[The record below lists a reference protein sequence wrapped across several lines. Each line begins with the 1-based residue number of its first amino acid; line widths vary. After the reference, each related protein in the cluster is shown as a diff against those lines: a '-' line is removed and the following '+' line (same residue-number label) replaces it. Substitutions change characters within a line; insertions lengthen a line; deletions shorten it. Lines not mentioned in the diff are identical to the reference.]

1 MIRIL
6 TIRLGAIAV
15 LFAACAISPASAG
28 DVAKGK
34 AFFARCAICHSSAKG
49 APNRVGPNLFGV
61 VGRKSASMT
70 GFFYSGAMKKSGI
83 VWTSDTLK
91 AFITRP
97 AGLVPGTRMSFAGVA
112 NPGQVD
118 DLVAYLVTL
127 K

>member
-6 TIRLGAIAV
+6 SIRLGAIAV

-34 AFFARCAICHSSAKG
+34 AFFARCAICHSNAKG
-49 APNRVGPNLFGV
+49 APNRIGPNLFGV
-61 VGRKSASMT
+61 VGRKSASVA
-70 GFFYSGAMKKSGI
+70 GFFYSGAMKHSGI
-83 VWTSDTLK
+83 IWTPDRLR

-97 AGLVPGTRMSFAGVA
+97 NGLVPGTRMGFAGVA
-112 NPGQVD
+112 NKGQVD
-118 DLVAYLVTL
+118 DLVAYLTTL